1 MSKRPIFA
9 VLLTTA
15 GLVLL
20 LTFKTPDA
28 VPMAASNGVNTGGAG
43 NGTAVQPVGAGA
55 QPVSAGVQQT
65 GAAQATTGTKGAGS
79 GQFTGSAIQ
88 TPYGTVQV
96 QVTLQGG
103 KITDVQALK
112 LPSGRGNTQQISSY
126 ASPQLRSEVLQA
138 QSAKVNT
145 ISGATYTSQGYMQSV
160 QSALD
165 QAGF

>member
-15 GLVLL
+15 GLILL

-28 VPMAASNGVNTGGAG
+28 VATSASNGANTGAAG
-43 NGTAVQPVGAGA
+43 NGTAVQTAGV
-55 QPVSAGVQQT
+55 QPVSAGVQQA
-65 GAAQATTGTKGAGS
+65 GAAQATTGTKANGS

-96 QVTLQGG
+96 QVTVQGG
-103 KITDVQALK
+103 KITDVQSLQ
-112 LPSGRGNTQQISSY
+112 LPSGRGHTQQISSY
-126 ASPQLRSEVLQA
+126 AGPQLRSEVLQA

-145 ISGATYTSQGYMQSV
+145 ISGATYTSQGYLQSV

-165 QAGF
+165 KAGI